1 MKKNEI
7 CKTIINSIQ
16 SYISS
21 PECLAAH
28 RFPNHFIRKRKLSLQ
43 HVVMYLLYSSK
54 ASMYQNLASIFDD
67 LGSDFFLL
75 FRNKLCLNPEKE
87 SVPLFF
93 RNYLIFLLI
102 FFIKMSSTEKP
113 GMVITSLLLMV
124 PDFNFLI
131 QKVIL
136 TIFVKCSART
146 TITKSFLWPYLL

>member
-67 LGSDFFLL
+67 LGSDFFPIVSKQALSKSRKGIRPSL
-75 FRNKLCLNPEKE
+75 FQELFNL
-87 SVPLFF
+87 SVD
-93 RNYLIFLLI
+93 IFYKNVEHRKTWHGYHI
-102 FFIKMSSTEKP
+102 FAIDGSRLQLPNSKSNFD
-113 GMVITSLLLMV
+113 
-124 PDFNFLI
+124 DFCEMF
-131 QKVIL
+131 
-136 TIFVKCSART
+136 SAHNHN
-146 TITKSFLWPYLL
+146 KSFLWPYLL